1 MTKRDREL
9 DVDREITRR
18 DFLDGVALVIG
29 GTVASTLAASTGV
42 NAETGVPS
50 AASPNPSMFDQAPA
64 AGGAASDAANYPP
77 MRTGMRGQED
87 SAVNM
92 GHAVRDGRATAAPVD
107 TGELYDLVV
116 VGAGMAGLGAAYF
129 YRKQI
134 PRQKVLVIDGCDD
147 FGGHARRNEFMVDG
161 KRLIA
166 GGGTAALWR
175 PNTFPPEAQE
185 LLRDI
190 GIDREQY
197 YRQQAE
203 TPNAPRDLGL
213 LPAMFFSKESFGVD
227 RLVPNAP
234 PELGIRGGGS
244 TTAAELT
251 KFVAQAPFSEGAK
264 QGLLKLLTDKSDYMP
279 GVPVEEKVRQ
289 LKKTS
294 YVDFLSKT
302 AKIHPDAVAYV
313 LGLGSGG
320 ASNQGAG
327 PDTYSAWYAWRRG
340 QPGFAGMGLP
350 HASQISNLVKD
361 PGENIRFPD
370 NAANAARL
378 LVRWLIPDALP
389 GKTMD
394 DSILQKINYAVLD
407 LPTNEV
413 RIRLSSTAIRARH
426 VGDPSTAK
434 EVEVTYLRDGKA
446 YNVRA
451 RAVVMA
457 CFNAIVPYLVPE
469 LPEAQKAALHMAV
482 RMPLVSTNV
491 AIRNWRAFQ
500 KLGVSN
506 ISCPGMFFTSIG
518 LSVVPAIGGYRNP
531 STPDEPIVVSMGLAN
546 RIVEKHGSG
555 LPPREQWKAA
565 RAELQK
571 ISFATF
577 ESNILSQ
584 LDRVLG
590 PGGFDAKSDVA
601 GIIVNRWSHGYASG
615 SNELYDPDYSHRMDA
630 PWVVA
635 RKQFGRI
642 TISNSDAAAVSL
654 TNAAWQQSHRCVQ
667 EIITNIIRP
676 VFDFHWSERDTAGE
690 SGDYPYN
697 S

>member
-1 MTKRDREL
+1 MSKRDPEL
-9 DVDREITRR
+9 GSDREITRR
-18 DFLDGVALVIG
+18 DFLDGVAIAIG
-29 GTVASTLAASTGV
+29 GTVASSLAGSTVHG
-42 NAETGVPS
+42 ETPVPG
-50 AASPNPSMFDQAPA
+50 AASPEPVSGQAPA
-64 AGGAASDAANYPP
+64 VAASADAANYPP
-77 MRTGMRGQED
+77 LRTGMRGQED
-87 SAVNM
+87 AAVNA
-92 GHAVRDGRATAAPVD
+92 GHAVRDGRALAAATD
-107 TGELYDLVV
+107 TGEIYDLVV

-134 PRQKVLVIDGCDD
+134 PRSTVLVIDGCDD

-190 GIDREQY
+190 GIDRELY
-197 YRQQAE
+197 YKEQAA
-203 TPNAPRDLGL
+203 TPNPVRDLGL
-213 LPAMFFSKESFGVD
+213 RPAMFFSKESFGAD
-227 RLVPNAP
+227 RLVPNPP
-234 PELGIRGGGS
+234 PEVGIRGGGS
-244 TTAAELT
+244 TSAADLA
-251 KFVAQAPFSEGAK
+251 KFFAEAPFSEGTK

-279 GVPVEEKVRQ
+279 GVSVDEKVRT

-294 YVDFLSKT
+294 YVDFLSKI
-302 AKIHPDAVAYV
+302 AKIHPEAVAYV

-350 HASQISNLVKD
+350 PASQISNLVKD

-370 NAANAARL
+370 NAANGARL

-394 DSILQKINYAVLD
+394 DSILQRINYAALD
-407 LPTNEV
+407 VPTNEV
-413 RIRLSSTAIRARH
+413 RIRLSSTAVRAKH
-426 VGDPSTAK
+426 LGDPVSAK

-469 LPEAQKAALHMAV
+469 LPEEQKAALHLAV

-506 ISCPGMFFTSIG
+506 ISCPGMFYTSIG
-518 LSVVPAIGGYRNP
+518 LSIVPAIGGYKNP

-577 ESNILSQ
+577 ESNIRSQ

-590 PGGFDAKSDVA
+590 PGGFDAKRDVA
-601 GIIVNRWSHGYASG
+601 GIIINRWSHGYASG
-615 SNELYDPDYSHRMDA
+615 SNELYDRDYSHCLDA
-630 PWVVA
+630 PWVIA

-667 EIITNIIRP
+667 EIITNIVRP

-690 SGDYPYN
+690 PGDHPYN

>member
-9 DVDREITRR
+9 RDGEITRR
-18 DFLDGVALVIG
+18 DFLDGVALAIG
-29 GTVASTLAASTGV
+29 GTVASTLAGSPRV
-42 NAETGVPS
+42 HAETGVPQS
-50 AASPNPSMFDQAPA
+50 SQPSVSGQAPA
-64 AGGAASDAANYPP
+64 TGAASSDATNYPP
-77 MRTGMRGQED
+77 MLTGMRGQND
-87 SAVNM
+87 AAINA
-92 GHAVRDGRATAAPVD
+92 GHAVRDGRAFADPVE
-107 TGELYDLVV
+107 TGEVHDLVV
-116 VGAGMAGLGAAYF
+116 VGAGMAGLAAAYF

-134 PRQKVLVIDGCDD
+134 PHSTVLVIDGCDD

-197 YRQQAE
+197 YKE
-203 TPNAPRDLGL
+203 SDKTPNPVRDLGL
-213 LPAMFFSKESFGVD
+213 RPAMFFSKESYGMD

-244 TTAAELT
+244 TTAAEFT
-251 KFVAQAPFSEGAK
+251 KFFAQAPFSEGTK

-279 GVPVEEKVRQ
+279 GVSADEKVRQ

-294 YVDFLSKT
+294 YTDFLNKI

-320 ASNQGAG
+320 SSNQAAG
-327 PDTYSAWYAWRRG
+327 PDTFSAWYAWRRG

-350 HASQISNLVKD
+350 GASQISNLVKD

-378 LVRWLIPDALP
+378 LVRWLIPSALP

-394 DSILQKINYAVLD
+394 DSILQKINYSVLD

-413 RIRLSSTAIRARH
+413 RIRLSSTAVRAKH
-426 VGDPSTAK
+426 LGDPTNAK

-469 LPEAQKAALHMAV
+469 LPEEQKAALHMAV

-506 ISCPGMFFTSIG
+506 INCPGMFFTSIG
-518 LSVVPAIGGYRNP
+518 LSIVPAIGGYRNP

-546 RIVEKHGSG
+546 RILEKHGSG

-571 ISFATF
+571 IPFETF
-577 ESNILSQ
+577 ESNIRSQ

-590 PGGFDAKSDVA
+590 PGGFDAKREVA

-615 SNELYDPDYSHRMDA
+615 SNELYDRDYSHCLDA
-630 PWVVA
+630 PCVSA
-635 RKQFGRI
+635 RMQFGRI
-642 TISNSDAAAVSL
+642 TISN
-654 TNAAWQQSHRCVQ
+654 
-667 EIITNIIRP
+667 
-676 VFDFHWSERDTAGE
+676 
-690 SGDYPYN
+690 
-697 S
+697 

>member
-1 MTKRDREL
+1 MTKRNREL
-9 DVDREITRR
+9 GRDGEITRR
-18 DFLDGVALVIG
+18 DFLDGVALAIG
-29 GTVASTLAASTGV
+29 GTVASTVVGSARAD
-42 NAETGVPS
+42 AETVVPG
-50 AASPNPSMFDQAPA
+50 AASPPPVSFQGPA
-64 AGGAASDAANYPP
+64 VAASDAANYPP
-77 MRTGMRGQED
+77 LRTGMRGQED
-87 SAVNM
+87 AANAA
-92 GHAVRDGRATAAPVD
+92 GHAVRDGGAFAAPVD
-107 TGELYDLVV
+107 TGEVYDLIV

-147 FGGHARRNEFMVDG
+147 FGGHARRNEFIVDG

-190 GIDREQY
+190 GIDRELY
-197 YRQQAE
+197 YKESAA
-203 TPNAPRDLGL
+203 TPNPVRDLGL
-213 LPAMFFSKESFGVD
+213 RPAMFFSKESFGAD
-227 RLVPNAP
+227 RLVPNPP
-234 PELGIRGGGS
+234 PELGLRGGGS
-244 TTAAELT
+244 TPAAELS
-251 KFVAQAPFSEGAK
+251 KFLAQAPFSEGTK

-279 GVPVEEKVRQ
+279 GVSVEEKVRQ

-294 YVDFLSKT
+294 YTDFLSKI
-302 AKIHPDAVAYV
+302 AKIHSDAVAYV

-350 HASQISNLVKD
+350 QAAQISNIVKD

-370 NAANAARL
+370 NAANGARL

-389 GKTMD
+389 GKSMD
-394 DSILQKINYAVLD
+394 DSILQKINYSALD

-413 RIRLSSTAIRARH
+413 RIRLSSTVIRARH
-426 VGDPSTAK
+426 LGDPTSAK

-506 ISCPGMFFTSIG
+506 INCPGMFFTSIG
-518 LSVVPAIGGYRNP
+518 LSIVPAIGGYRNP
-531 STPDEPIVVSMGLAN
+531 TSPDEPIVVSMGLAN

-577 ESNILSQ
+577 ESNIRSQ

-590 PGGFDAKSDVA
+590 PGGFDASRDVA

-630 PWVVA
+630 PWIIA

-642 TISNSDAAAVSL
+642 TISNSDAAGVSL
-654 TNAAWQQSHRCVQ
+654 TNAAWQQSHRCVS
-667 EIITNIIRP
+667 EIITNIVRP

-690 SGDYPYN
+690 PDDHPYN
-697 S
+697 T

>member
-1 MTKRDREL
+1 MTKRNREL
-9 DVDREITRR
+9 GRDGEITRR
-18 DFLDGVALVIG
+18 DFLDGVALAIG
-29 GTVASTLAASTGV
+29 GTVASTVVGSARADADTV
-42 NAETGVPS
+42 VPG
-50 AASPNPSMFDQAPA
+50 AASPPPVSFQAPA
-64 AGGAASDAANYPP
+64 VAASDAANYPP
-77 MRTGMRGQED
+77 LRTGMRGQED
-87 SAVNM
+87 AANVA
-92 GHAVRDGRATAAPVD
+92 GHAVRDGGAFAAPVD
-107 TGELYDLVV
+107 TGEVYDLVV

-147 FGGHARRNEFMVDG
+147 FGGHARRNEFIVDG

-190 GIDREQY
+190 GIDREHFY
-197 YRQQAE
+197 KQAAN
-203 TPNAPRDLGL
+203 TPNPVRDLGL
-213 LPAMFFSKESFGVD
+213 RPAMFFSKESYGAD
-227 RLVPNAP
+227 RLVPNPP

-244 TTAAELT
+244 TPAAELS
-251 KFVAQAPFSEGAK
+251 KFLAQAPFSEGAK

-279 GVPVEEKVRQ
+279 GVSVEERVRQ

-294 YVDFLSKT
+294 YTDFLSKI
-302 AKIHPDAVAYV
+302 AKIHPEAVAYV

-320 ASNQGAG
+320 ASNQAAG

-350 HASQISNLVKD
+350 QAAQISNIVKD

-370 NAANAARL
+370 NAANGARL

-389 GKTMD
+389 GKSMD
-394 DSILQKINYAVLD
+394 DSILQKINYSALD
-407 LPTNEV
+407 LATNEV
-413 RIRLSSTAIRARH
+413 RIRLSSTVIRARH
-426 VGDPSTAK
+426 LGDPTSAK

-469 LPEAQKAALHMAV
+469 LPEGQKAALHMAV

-518 LSVVPAIGGYRNP
+518 LSIVPAIGGYRNP
-531 STPDEPIVVSMGLAN
+531 TTPDEPIVVSMGLAN

-577 ESNILSQ
+577 ENNIRSQ

-590 PGGFDAKSDVA
+590 PGGFDASRDVA

-630 PWVVA
+630 PWIIA

-642 TISNSDAAAVSL
+642 TISNSDAAGVSL
-654 TNAAWQQSHRCVQ
+654 TNAAWQQSHRCVS
-667 EIITNIIRP
+667 EIITNIVRP

-690 SGDYPYN
+690 PDDHPYN
-697 S
+697 T